1 MTNYMINYM
10 INYDK
15 LLYDKLL
22 TGLISTGAL
31 AEFWLPSTSITT
43 SLQLREI
50 PKIGSLEKN
59 PWVSLTTHW
68 IHVSIFHIFP

>member
-31 AEFWLPSTSITT
+31 AGFLVAINIHHDFTSAT
-43 SLQLREI
+43 
-50 PKIGSLEKN
+50 
-59 PWVSLTTHW
+59 
-68 IHVSIFHIFP
+68 